1 MNAENHDFRREPG
14 QVKRQPR
21 VRVEH
26 EGVLI
31 DSEGA
36 EVAVKVADISREG
49 CRLFTDGNVMIGE
62 RVTLKVGRAG
72 AVPAQVRWAL
82 GNEAGLRFIE
92 AQGHV
97 D

>member
-1 MNAENHDFRREPG
+1 MNDQSHDFRREPG

-26 EGVLI
+26 QGVLV
-31 DSEGA
+31 DSEGV
-36 EVAVKVADISREG
+36 EIKVKVMDISREG
-49 CRLFTDGNVMIGE
+49 CRLITDGTPLIGE
-62 RVTLKVGRAG
+62 RVQLRVGRAG

-82 GNEAGLRFIE
+82 GDEAGLRFVD
-92 AQGHV
+92 AQGDV